1 MNSRAAA
8 AGAHPAVAACGIV
21 RAFEIISP
29 EAAHGHCRPWF
40 VPSFLKPMTR
50 QIAGGLEERLYAS
63 DEFAALTD
71 LVEAG
76 TPVAAGGVSGAGS
89 ALLVA
94 GLSAAGGT
102 TMIVTYNDERARR
115 IATDL
120 RALLGDDQD
129 NPSDVLAY
137 PSIASAL
144 YDGVTPDRGQVADRL
159 TVLERLSAGRDVIVV
174 TSVQALMLQTIPREA
189 MEEARREISVGDTI
203 DRDALAAGLVDL
215 GYEHVDLVDS
225 LGQFSVRGGIIDI
238 SPPTM
243 PGPVRIELFGD
254 EVESIRL
261 FSAETQVSLDEIDRA
276 GIGPAGEILLTED
289 AVANALPKI
298 KRAYRKELDKLN
310 KADKKREADRL
321 RERREEDLELL
332 ENLRPAP
339 TLVHYLPYI
348 YSERATLG
356 DYLPD
361 ECLVVVDEPVRIA
374 THGEGFFEDVQDSY
388 RSGVKLGRHLS
399 LPETACIP
407 FEQLAA
413 THLSVPPHLEEQR
426 RMMYLGMLRRDVPW
440 NDGVAEASFSTPP
453 VDSFGGKFDL
463 LVEGINEWQREG
475 EHLLICSSEPEKA
488 AEALTGRG
496 LDDVALTNGEATLEP
511 GKVKIASLEL
521 SGGFKLPSAD
531 LVVMTGAEIYG
542 WRKVRQPKETKYRRG
557 FSLTSTRDLDEGD
570 LVVHIT
576 HGIGRYQGLS
586 RQTIGDMERDYLVI
600 EYRDGDKIYVPVT
613 QLDRIQRY
621 VGPQGS
627 SASVDKLNGKRWE
640 SAKKKARK
648 STRMLARELMKLYRE
663 RERAKGYAFDE
674 DSPWM
679 KELEAS
685 FRFEET
691 PGQMQAIKDVKRDM
705 ELERPADRLICGDVG
720 FGKTEVAMRA
730 AFKAVHDGKQV
741 AVLCPTTVLSHQHLN
756 SFRERLGKYP
766 VEIRLLSRFRTTSQQ
781 RKTIQQLKDGM
792 VDIVVGTHRL
802 LGSDIGFND
811 LGLII
816 VDEEQRFGVEQKERL
831 KKLRTTV
838 DVITLTATPIPRTL
852 NMALSGIRDISVIND
867 PPAGRLPIRTFV
879 RERDTDLIREAVVRE
894 AERGG
899 QVYFVHNRVKSIS
912 HVASEVQRL
921 CPEVDVAVAHGQMDE
936 DELEHVMMAF
946 YREEFDVLVC
956 TTIIEN
962 GLDVPNANTMIVDD
976 ADNLGLAQLYQLRG
990 RVGRSNRQ
998 AYAYLLYKYPDRMT
1012 EEAEERL
1019 RAIEQFSE
1027 LGSGFKVALR
1037 DLEIRGAGDILGGE
1051 QSGHVSAVGL
1061 DMYAQM
1067 LADSVKALKG
1077 EAVSDE
1083 AEGHP
1088 SLDLPLEAVIP
1099 ADYVP
1104 GERQRISLYRRLSSL
1119 WEDEHVSALEEEII
1133 DRYGP
1138 MPTPVQNLIAIA
1150 RLRIACR
1157 EVGIIDV
1164 RARRNRVRGKLSK
1177 QVALNRRERLVLDEL
1192 YRDTVK
1198 GKRRSERPALSKPT
1212 FDATEITFTYS
1223 AKQPEKVLEGLQ
1235 EIIARLRDRLDQA
1248 QQRDRQA
1255 VGETA

>member
-1 MNSRAAA
+1 MR
-8 AGAHPAVAACGIV
+8 
-21 RAFEIISP
+21 R
-29 EAAHGHCRPWF
+29 
-40 VPSFLKPMTR
+40 K
-50 QIAGGLEERLYAS
+50 IAGGLQDRLNAS
-63 DEFAALTD
+63 DEFAALAE

-76 TPVAAGGVSGAGS
+76 IPVAASGVSGAGS

-94 GLSAAGGT
+94 GLSADGGT

-115 IATDL
+115 VAEDIRTL
-120 RALLGDDQD
+120 IGDDD
-129 NPSDVLAY
+129 ENPTEVLVY

-159 TVLERLSAGRDVIVV
+159 AVLERLSAGDEIIVV
-174 TSVQALMLQTIPREA
+174 TSVQALMLQTIPRDA
-189 MEEARREISVGDTI
+189 MEAARREVEVGETV
-203 DRDALAAGLVDL
+203 DRDDLTRALIDL
-215 GYEHVDLVDS
+215 GYENVDLVDDV
-225 LGQFSVRGGIIDI
+225 GQFSVRGGIIDV

-243 PGPVRIELFGD
+243 AAPVRIELFGD

-261 FSAETQVSLDEIDRA
+261 FSAQTQVSLEEVERA
-276 GIGPAGEILLTED
+276 GFGPAGEILLTED
-289 AVANALPKI
+289 AVARAMPQI
-298 KRAYRKELDKLN
+298 KRAYRKELDALN
-310 KADKKREADRL
+310 RAEKKREADRL
-321 RERREEDLELL
+321 RERRDEDLELL
-332 ENLRPAP
+332 ENLRPAE
-339 TLVHYLPYI
+339 TLVHYLPYV
-348 YSERATLG
+348 YDERATLG

-361 ECLVVVDEPVRIA
+361 DCLVVVDEPVRIA
-374 THGEGFFEDVQDSY
+374 SHGEGFFSDVQDSY
-388 RSGVKLGRHLS
+388 RSGVKLGRHLR

-407 FEQLAA
+407 FEQLSL
-413 THLSVPPHLEEQR
+413 THLSVPPEFEGDR
-426 RMMYLGMLRRDVPW
+426 RVVYLGMLRRDVPW
-440 NDGVAEASFSTPP
+440 NESVEPASFSTPP

-463 LVEGINEWQREG
+463 LVDGIKQWQREK
-475 EHLLICSSEPEKA
+475 EHLLICSGEPEKA

-496 LDDVALTNGEATLEP
+496 LEGVSLVNGQATLEA
-511 GKVKIASLEL
+511 GKVKVAPLEL

-542 WRKVRQPKETKYRRG
+542 WRKVRQPKESKYRRG
-557 FSLTSTRDLDEGD
+557 FSLTSVQDLDEGD

-576 HGIGRYQGLS
+576 HGIGRYAGLS
-586 RQTIGDMERDYLVI
+586 KQTIGDMERDYLMI
-600 EYRDGDKIYVPVT
+600 EYAGGDRIYVPVT
-613 QLDRIQRY
+613 QLDRVQRY
-621 VGPQGS
+621 VGPQGGN
-627 SASVDKLNGKRWE
+627 ASPDKLNGKRWE

-663 RERAKGYAFDE
+663 RERAKGYSFAG

-691 PGQMQAIKDVKRDM
+691 PGQWQAIKDIKRDM
-705 ELERPADRLICGDVG
+705 ELARPADRLVCGDVG
-720 FGKTEVAMRA
+720 FGKTEVAIRA
-730 AFKAVHDGKQV
+730 AFKAVLDGKQV
-741 AVLCPTTVLSHQHLN
+741 AVLCPTTVLAHQHLN

-766 VEIRLLSRFRTTSQQ
+766 VEIRMLSRFRTPAEQ
-781 RKTIQQLKDGM
+781 RKSIQQLKAGT
-792 VDIVVGTHRL
+792 VDIAIGTHRL
-802 LGSDIGFND
+802 LGSDVGFKD

-838 DVITLTATPIPRTL
+838 DVMTLTATPIPRTL

-879 RERDTDLIREAVVRE
+879 RERDTDLIREAVLRE

-912 HVASEVQRL
+912 HVAAEVQRL
-921 CPEVDVAVAHGQMDE
+921 CPEVTVAVGHGQMDE
-936 DELEHVMMAF
+936 DELEQVMMAF

-962 GLDVPNANTMIVDD
+962 GLDVANANTMIIDD
-976 ADNLGLAQLYQLRG
+976 ADNLGLSQLYQLRG

-998 AYAYLLYKYPDRMT
+998 AYAYLLYKYPERMT
-1012 EEAEERL
+1012 EEAEQRL
-1019 RAIEQFSE
+1019 QAIEQFSE
-1027 LGSGFKVALR
+1027 LGSGFKLALR

-1061 DMYAQM
+1061 DLYAQM
-1067 LADSVKALKG
+1067 LADSVRALKG

-1119 WEDEHVSALEEEII
+1119 WEGEHVSALEEEIV

-1138 MPTPVQNLIAIA
+1138 MPAPVKNLIEIA

-1157 EVGIIDV
+1157 EAGVVDV
-1164 RARRNRVRGKLSK
+1164 RAQRNRVRVKLSK
-1177 QVALNRRERLVLDEL
+1177 QVALGRRERMVLTEL
-1192 YRDTVK
+1192 YRDTVR
-1198 GKRRSERPALSKPT
+1198 GKRRSEAPALDRAT

-1223 AKQPEKVLEGLQ
+1223 AKEPQKVLDGLH
-1235 EIIARLRDRLDQA
+1235 EIIARLRDRKDSA
-1248 QQRDRQA
+1248 RGRDRRA